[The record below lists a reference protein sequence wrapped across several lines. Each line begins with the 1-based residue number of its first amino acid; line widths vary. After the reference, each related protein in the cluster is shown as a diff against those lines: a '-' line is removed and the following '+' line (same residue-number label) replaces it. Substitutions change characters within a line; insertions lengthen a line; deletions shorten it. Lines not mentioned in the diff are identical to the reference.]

1 MLNVLT
7 SAYTAI
13 RVQKLWCDPQKDDC
27 EKGIVSPVRIHIHP
41 SWCTLCEMKHPQ
53 FARKWTN
60 GFRAGHVRGA
70 RVVLSSPPPLSA
82 RRELSY
88 NYIIGRMSIH
98 NSQFQLVSVQ
108 EVWGFGTDTKE
119 WAVTMAPI
127 CTGDQ
132 DQEILTMLDHI
143 AE

>member
-1 MLNVLT
+1 
-7 SAYTAI
+7 
-13 RVQKLWCDPQKDDC
+13 
-27 EKGIVSPVRIHIHP
+27 
-41 SWCTLCEMKHPQ
+41 
-53 FARKWTN
+53 
-60 GFRAGHVRGA
+60 
-70 RVVLSSPPPLSA
+70 
-82 RRELSY
+82 
-88 NYIIGRMSIH
+88 MSIH